1 MTDQDTA
8 AGPRN
13 LPALLVGLR
22 ERRFTGAVTVS
33 GTPGGTI
40 HVRDGLVVAIHTPG
54 APAPDALLLRSRRV
68 GEDEWN
74 AALEAGRG
82 DGRPDA
88 ALVAL
93 GTIGAG
99 ELDAVCRASVFDGA
113 FAMSLSPSA
122 EWTVD
127 EAVPTPAFAADVGV
141 EPQPLADET
150 ARRMLLLSGLWGPL
164 GEFAGSRIKPA
175 PRVEMARVPMVSRF
189 HDVLAAAN
197 GRRGPRD
204 IAFALGRGVYAV
216 MLDLARMHERRLVQR
231 DVPSGAGPVPIL
243 TARMPGD
250 SGPAP
255 DVDHALLPR
264 RSPGTHRPGPVPVV
278 TNGQDQVA
286 PGTPGGTTASRRTQ
300 P

>member
-8 AGPRN
+8 PGPRN
-13 LPALLVGLR
+13 VPALLVGLR

-33 GTPGGTI
+33 GSPGGTI

-68 GEDEWN
+68 DEDEWN

-88 ALVAL
+88 ALVRT
-93 GTIGAG
+93 GVIGAG
-99 ELDAVCRASVFDGA
+99 ELDALCRAAVFDGA
-113 FAMSLSPSA
+113 FAMSLSPSVD
-122 EWTVD
+122 WTVD
-127 EAVPTPAFAADVGV
+127 ESVPTPAFAAYVGV

-164 GEFAGSRIKPA
+164 GEFAGSRITPA
-175 PRVEMARVPMVSRF
+175 PRVEMARVPMSARF
-189 HDVLAAAN
+189 HDLLSAAN
-197 GRRGPRD
+197 GRRGARD

-216 MLDLARMHERRLVQR
+216 MLDLARMHGRRLVQR
-231 DVPSGAGPVPIL
+231 EVPSAAGPVPIL

-250 SGPAP
+250 PGPAP
-255 DVDHALLPR
+255 DVEDALLPR
-264 RSPGTHRPGPVPVV
+264 RNPGTHRPGPVAVV
-278 TNGQDQVA
+278 SGGQDQAVS
-286 PGTPGGTTASRRTQ
+286 GTPGGTTAPRRTQ